1 MNKGIQHCLRGGSET
16 GPLSVSPTSGTEPPF
31 LLSGGSV
38 CTRKSLCPEPTEALF
53 FSFPNAISQ
62 IKFIFLFFC
71 LCCLAGFAQGGK
83 ALDLKEINSGKFSP
97 ENIYGVVPMPDGE
110 HYTQRNAE
118 GTQIVKYSFRTG
130 EPVEVVFD
138 VAKARECPFKKFDSY
153 QFSPDGSKILIATET
168 TPIYRHS
175 YTAVHYLYPVKR
187 NDKGVTTNNIVEK
200 LSDGGPQQAPVFSP
214 DGNLVAFVRDN
225 NIFLVKLLYGNSESQ
240 VTEDGKLNSVLNGIP
255 DWVYEEEFGFNRALE
270 FNADNTML
278 AYVRFDESEVPSYTF
293 PLFAGEAP
301 RNNALQDYPGE
312 YTYKYPKAG
321 YPNSKV
327 SVHTFDIKSKVTRQV
342 KLPIDADGYI
352 PRIRFTQDP
361 NKLAIMTLNR
371 HQNRFDMYFAD
382 PRSTVCKLAL
392 RDESPYY
399 INENVFDNI
408 RFYPDNFSFVSD
420 KSGYPHLYWYS
431 MNGNL
436 IKQVTSGNY
445 EVKSFIGWNP
455 DTNEFYYTSNEE
467 SPMRQAVYK
476 IDRKG
481 KKVKLSN
488 QQGTNSPIFSSSM
501 KYFMNKFTSLDTPML
516 ITLNDNTGKV
526 LKTLVTNDKLKEKL
540 AGYAIP
546 QKEFFT
552 FKTTEGVD
560 LNGWVMKP
568 VNFDPSKRYPVLM
581 FQYSGPG
588 SQQVLD
594 KWGISW
600 ETYMASLGY
609 VVACVDGRGTG
620 GRGSE
625 FQKCTYLNLGV
636 KEAKDQVE
644 AAKYL
649 GGLPYVDK
657 GRIGIWGWSFGGYM
671 TIMSM
676 SEGTPVFK
684 AGVAVAAPTDWKY
697 YDTVYT
703 ERFMRTPKENA
714 EGYKAASAFSRAD
727 NLHGNLLLVH
737 GMADDNVH
745 FQNCTEYAEHLVQLG
760 KQFDMQVY
768 TNRNHGIYGGN
779 TRNHLYTKLTNFFLN
794 NL

>member
-1 MNKGIQHCLRGGSET
+1 MKR
-16 GPLSVSPTSGTEPPF
+16 
-31 LLSGGSV
+31 
-38 CTRKSLCPEPTEALF
+38 
-53 FSFPNAISQ
+53 
-62 IKFIFLFFC
+62 KFIFLFFC

-560 LNGWVMKP
+560 LNGWMMKP

-768 TNRNHGIYGGN
+768 TNRNHSIYGGN

>member
-1 MNKGIQHCLRGGSET
+1 MKR
-16 GPLSVSPTSGTEPPF
+16 
-31 LLSGGSV
+31 
-38 CTRKSLCPEPTEALF
+38 
-53 FSFPNAISQ
+53 
-62 IKFIFLFFC
+62 KFIFLFFC

-560 LNGWVMKP
+560 LNGWMMKP
-568 VNFDPSKRYPVLM
+568 VNFDSSKRYPVLM

-760 KQFDMQVY
+760 KQIDMQVY

-779 TRNHLYTKLTNFFLN
+779 TRNHLYTRLTNFFLN

>member
-1 MNKGIQHCLRGGSET
+1 MKR
-16 GPLSVSPTSGTEPPF
+16 
-31 LLSGGSV
+31 
-38 CTRKSLCPEPTEALF
+38 
-53 FSFPNAISQ
+53 
-62 IKFIFLFFC
+62 KFIFLFFC

-455 DTNEFYYTSNEE
+455 YTNEFYYTSNEE

-560 LNGWVMKP
+560 LNGWMMKP

-609 VVACVDGRGTG
+609 VVACVDGRGT
-620 GRGSE
+620 GSE

-779 TRNHLYTKLTNFFLN
+779 TRNHLYTRLTNFFLN

>member
-1 MNKGIQHCLRGGSET
+1 MKR
-16 GPLSVSPTSGTEPPF
+16 
-31 LLSGGSV
+31 
-38 CTRKSLCPEPTEALF
+38 
-53 FSFPNAISQ
+53 
-62 IKFIFLFFC
+62 KFIFLFFC

-455 DTNEFYYTSNEE
+455 DTNEFHYTSNEE

-560 LNGWVMKP
+560 LNGWMMKP

>member
-1 MNKGIQHCLRGGSET
+1 MKR
-16 GPLSVSPTSGTEPPF
+16 
-31 LLSGGSV
+31 
-38 CTRKSLCPEPTEALF
+38 
-53 FSFPNAISQ
+53 
-62 IKFIFLFFC
+62 KFIFLFFC

-270 FNADNTML
+270 CNADNTML

-361 NKLAIMTLNR
+361 NKLGIMTLNR

-560 LNGWVMKP
+560 LNGWMMKP

-657 GRIGIWGWSFGGYM
+657 GHIGIWGWSFGGYM

-779 TRNHLYTKLTNFFLN
+779 TRNHLYTRLTNFFLN

>member
-1 MNKGIQHCLRGGSET
+1 MKR
-16 GPLSVSPTSGTEPPF
+16 
-31 LLSGGSV
+31 
-38 CTRKSLCPEPTEALF
+38 
-53 FSFPNAISQ
+53 
-62 IKFIFLFFC
+62 KFIFLFFC

-301 RNNALQDYPGE
+301 RNNALQDSPGE

-501 KYFMNKFTSLDTPML
+501 KYFMIKFTSLDTPML

-560 LNGWVMKP
+560 LNGWMMKP

-745 FQNCTEYAEHLVQLG
+745 FQNCTEYAEHLVQIG
-760 KQFDMQVY
+760 KKFDMQVD

-779 TRNHLYTKLTNFFLN
+779 TRNHLYTRLTNFFLN

>member
-1 MNKGIQHCLRGGSET
+1 MKR
-16 GPLSVSPTSGTEPPF
+16 
-31 LLSGGSV
+31 
-38 CTRKSLCPEPTEALF
+38 
-53 FSFPNAISQ
+53 
-62 IKFIFLFFC
+62 KFIFLFFC

-609 VVACVDGRGTG
+609 IVACVDGRGTG